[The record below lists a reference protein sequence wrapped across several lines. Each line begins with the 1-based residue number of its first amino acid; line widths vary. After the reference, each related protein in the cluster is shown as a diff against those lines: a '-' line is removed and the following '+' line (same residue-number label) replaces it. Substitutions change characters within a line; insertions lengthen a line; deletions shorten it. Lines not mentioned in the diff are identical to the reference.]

1 METIKEWALGITLI
15 SFSGGIM
22 SILLPKGNTAKTVKS
37 IISVLIILSCAAPF
51 AKGQKF
57 RQVLFTENYFSA
69 DGDTEFS
76 RTVNRQKLGFVEEKL
91 VREVNKILNKYF
103 VNAVKI
109 SFDDNIDS
117 EGGIVINKIKIYLD
131 EEYQQLASN
140 INDDI
145 LSVLGI
151 ESEVILSG
159 DYN

>member
-57 RQVLFTENYFSA
+57 KQELFTENYFSA
-69 DGDTEFS
+69 DGDTGIS
-76 RTVNRQKLGFVEEKL
+76 RTINRQKLGFVEEKL
-91 VREVNKILNKYF
+91 VKEINKILNKYSAD
-103 VNAVKI
+103 AVKI

-117 EGGIVINKIKIYLD
+117 EGGIVINQVKIYLD
-131 EEYQQLASN
+131 EKYQHIASK
-140 INDDI
+140 IHDDI
-145 LSVLGI
+145 LSILGI

>member
-1 METIKEWALGITLI
+1 MEAIKEWALGITLL
-15 SFSGGIM
+15 SFAGGIM

-51 AKGQKF
+51 TKGRKF
-57 RQVLFTENYFSA
+57 RQEFFAEDYFSA
-69 DGDTEFS
+69 EGDTGIS

-91 VREVNKILNKYF
+91 VREVNKILNKYY
-103 VNAVKI
+103 VKAVKI

-117 EGGIVINKIKIYLD
+117 EGGIVINKVKIYLD
-131 EEYQQLASN
+131 EEYQRLASN
-140 INDDI
+140 IHDDI

-159 DYN
+159 DHN